1 MTDQAARNYMRV
13 ATEFG
18 PIQKRAWDLSL
29 KALLAV
35 SYAQREAS
43 RGAR

>member
-1 MTDQAARNYMRV
+1 MTDQTARNYMRV

-18 PIQKRAWDLSL
+18 PIQKRAWDLRF

-35 SYAQREAS
+35 SYAQPEAS
-43 RGAR
+43 RRAR